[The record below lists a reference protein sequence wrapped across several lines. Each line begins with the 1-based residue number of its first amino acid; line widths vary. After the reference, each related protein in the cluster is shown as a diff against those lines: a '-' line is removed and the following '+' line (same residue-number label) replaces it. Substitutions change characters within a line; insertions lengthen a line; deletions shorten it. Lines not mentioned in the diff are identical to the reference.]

1 MEMKKIKDVKEFLME
16 AITDFAIAEKA
27 GDHFGSEY
35 YMGLVHAYMSVL
47 CEYARMESPWH
58 SLWREAFTAAFI

>member
-1 MEMKKIKDVKEFLME
+1 MKSIKDVKESLME

-35 YMGLVHAYMSVL
+35 YMGLVHAYMGVL
-47 CEYARMESPWH
+47 GEYARLGSPWE
-58 SLWREAFTAAFI
+58 SFWRESFTAAFI

>member
-1 MEMKKIKDVKEFLME
+1 MKSIKDVKESLME

-47 CEYARMESPWH
+47 CEYGRLYSPWLD
-58 SLWREAFTAAFI
+58 LWRRVFSQSL